1 MLEPVQSQQTFRRIA
16 VRPLTGAL
24 GAEISDVDLARPLDE
39 ETRREIFAAFRD
51 YLVVYFPDQPMSH
64 EAHLTFARL
73 FGRVIQLPQI
83 FPVPE
88 CPDLQMIRRDA
99 DAKGRVVGETWH
111 TDSTF
116 LERPPYCVVMR
127 ALEVPPSGGD
137 TAFSN
142 LYLAYDALSP
152 KMKEILC
159 GLRAVHTAAR
169 LFGSQQAT
177 NLNRSFKFPEIKA
190 GEGDKEITH
199 PVVCTHPI
207 SGRKFIYVNNV
218 FVHRFD
224 GMTEEESAPLLQYLF
239 DHCAK
244 VDFTCRVRWH
254 KDQLLIWDNRATYH
268 RAIADYDGCARHMV
282 RATVEGPRPSAAGQD
297 DVSRN

>member
-1 MLEPVQSQQTFRRIA
+1 MFEPVQSQQTFRRIA
-16 VRPLTGAL
+16 VEPLTGAL
-24 GAEISDVDLARPLDE
+24 GAEIREVDLSRPLDE
-39 ETRREIFAAFRD
+39 ETKREIFAAFRD
-51 YLVVYFPDQPMSH
+51 YLVIYFPDQPISY
-64 EAHLTFARL
+64 EAHLAFARH
-73 FGRVIQLPQI
+73 FGPVIALPQI

-88 CPDLQMIRRDA
+88 CPELQMIKREA

-127 ALEVPPSGGD
+127 AVEVPPSGGD

-152 KMKEILC
+152 KMQELLS
-159 GLRAVHTAAR
+159 GLRAVHSAAH
-169 LFGSQQAT
+169 LFGSKQDP
-177 NLNRSFKFPEIKA
+177 NLNRSFKFPEIKTD
-190 GEGDKEITH
+190 GDREITH
-199 PVVCTHPI
+199 PVICTHPV

-218 FVHRFD
+218 FVRRFD
-224 GMTEEESAPLLQYLF
+224 GMTEEESAPLLQFLF
-239 DHCAK
+239 AHCAK

-254 KDQLLIWDNRATYH
+254 KDQLLMWDNRATYH

-282 RATVEGPRPSAAGQD
+282 RATVEGPRPS
-297 DVSRN
+297 